1 VVVVVAVVAALA
13 LASVVRQLRYQRQ
26 RLVTRLGLL
35 HQGGR
40 RLSAACHHRQ
50 QGRTHA
56 AERNGIIDVGL
67 RCLVRKLIRQL
78 QLDRLRPTATRRLR
92 LLQHIRHISCNH
104 NYHHHRPQNLG
115 WSRRSMPTH
124 PRTRRMLSTHRV
136 SLCVGGLA
144 QHLPFAADLLQL
156 PQHQQQDRPD
166 ASMQSPDVSAEIV
179 AADGASRVGRL
190 CCSRRYW
197 RLVA

>member
-1 VVVVVAVVAALA
+1 MVVVVAVVAALA

-78 QLDRLRPTATRRLR
+78 QLDRPPYVGRAALRERDGSGHRFCCDFKLRYLRWFEVIRFPHRQPKSLWVRVRLINAPESPNAAAAAAAVTARR
-92 LLQHIRHISCNH
+92 I
-104 NYHHHRPQNLG
+104 
-115 WSRRSMPTH
+115 
-124 PRTRRMLSTHRV
+124 
-136 SLCVGGLA
+136 
-144 QHLPFAADLLQL
+144 
-156 PQHQQQDRPD
+156 D
-166 ASMQSPDVSAEIV
+166 ASVLKGK
-179 AADGASRVGRL
+179 GAVFKQ
-190 CCSRRYW
+190 
-197 RLVA
+197 